1 MKILHDYW
9 LKHVIPSENLPLNE
23 ENIGKK
29 RFLENLMKFQDYL
42 DDNIKEICLNFF
54 PVSLHKVQRV

>member
-1 MKILHDYW
+1 M
-9 LKHVIPSENLPLNE
+9 IPSENLPLNE